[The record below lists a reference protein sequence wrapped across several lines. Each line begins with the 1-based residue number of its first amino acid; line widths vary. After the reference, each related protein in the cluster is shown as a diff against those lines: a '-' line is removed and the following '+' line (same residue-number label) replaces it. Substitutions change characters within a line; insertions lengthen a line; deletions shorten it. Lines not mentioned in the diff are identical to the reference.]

1 MAYIITFGK
10 LAYMILQSNVDII
23 SKNFPK
29 KKNTLNLNWHTS
41 SPSKSMPMFKSVKEK
56 KIWFQVFMD
65 LGILSYNLWRV
76 GIFKPCLRLNFAT
89 I

>member
-10 LAYMILQSNVDII
+10 LAYMILQSKVDII

-29 KKNTLNLNWHTS
+29 KK
-41 SPSKSMPMFKSVKEK
+41 K
-56 KIWFQVFMD
+56 
-65 LGILSYNLWRV
+65 
-76 GIFKPCLRLNFAT
+76 T